1 MPTLIRRVDGDV
13 IEVTFAKP
21 IASDG
26 PTGAKLEAFAAES
39 PAVTLIRI
47 DGAIAGIE
55 CTSKDYINF
64 LQSVQSSRATIQA
77 VRDALDESKK
87 AQRKRMK
94 GDSSPRR

>member
-13 IEVTFAKP
+13 IEVTFANP
-21 IASDG
+21 IAADG
-26 PTGAKLEAFAAES
+26 PTGAKLEAFAATS
-39 PAVTLIRI
+39 PAVTLIRAG
-47 DGAIAGIE
+47 DAIAGIE
-55 CTSKDYINF
+55 CTAKEYINF